1 VQQQW
6 WCCALQG
13 YKAAQRAA
21 AAGVVVVVSDD
32 HATRAVGTL
41 SDCDCDCSSS
51 GVLVIV
57 GIWGNQAGVIPYTQL
72 LCCCDVTAVILVI
85 VGDGRHEGGPITC
98 GAGGMFTSYAQL
110 VCSVQAYC
118 AVDQRGTVKVAMC
131 V

>member
-1 VQQQW
+1 M
-6 WCCALQG
+6 QG

-21 AAGVVVVVSDD
+21 AAGVVAVVSDD
-32 HATRAVGTL
+32 HTTHAVGTL
-41 SDCDCDCSSS
+41 SVIVAAV
-51 GVLVIV
+51 VLVIV

-85 VGDGRHEGGPITC
+85 VGDGRHEGGPSTC

-118 AVDQRGTVKVAMC
+118 AVDQRGTAKVAMC